1 MYFGFEGI
9 TTKPAKLTIIN
20 DYQAEVELI
29 EGRYHQIKRMF
40 GRFRN
45 PVTALHRC
53 AIGNLQLDSQLASSA
68 SRSLTALEVKNIT
81 Q

>member
-1 MYFGFEGI
+1 MYFGFEDI

-40 GRFRN
+40 GRFQN
-45 PVTALHRC
+45 AVTALHR
-53 AIGNLQLDSQLASSA
+53 ASIGNLPLDSELSA
-68 SRSLTALEVKNIT
+68 GQSRILTSVEVNNIGK
-81 Q
+81 